1 MPPKR
6 RHTAEPNQSKKA
18 KVPQRSREDLEAFY
32 ASTLDLIYELKDD
45 EDGRQL
51 VSVFQKIPSKKQY
64 PDYFEIIVNPI
75 SISEIQK
82 KVSKGQYSTESA
94 DEFLKDFE
102 LMHNNAATYNDPE
115 SWIVNDA
122 KRILDFVNEEH
133 DKLNNQ
139 SQSTAEITPEQ
150 VPHAATDLINDV
162 IEHEF
167 PDLGAISDPFMDVV
181 DRKEYPDYFQVIQH
195 PTSFNQVLADI
206 KSKKLLSGSDSIA
219 NELED
224 FHREVNYIFQNAQL
238 YNDPESLLHQD
249 SLKLQ
254 EYFNNRFEDFKS
266 SVKTSKPSSK
276 KEGGPKLKLNLKLKP
291 TEKDESET
299 PEPSSRKKSKKRKE
313 IKTELSDNEAS
324 ELAPTPGPTTPKPD
338 EEEEQDVEMESAESP
353 HEKNIKQE
361 NVVSTIKRNA
371 LGKIDKS
378 PIPSEAFI
386 QGISVS
392 SASSTVTSVI
402 QNSHNHNYLPQQLTQ
417 SQKLKS
423 FLFPDHPLGTSSSLF
438 EYHFAPAGYMSQS
451 YTISL
456 PPDTNSLITL
466 KVALHSLIHDIKRD
480 SIEDG
485 QLLMNL
491 GSDDDFN
498 FKLSVND
505 DEVSSGGEVIEERH
519 TDEDILSAH
528 YDLKLSHGL
537 NVLDFELKVAPAI
550 AKRLKKTTAESEVE
564 ENLGRHTRH
573 QLQQLKMNW
582 DVEKFTIYVICNSV

>member
-64 PDYFEIIVNPI
+64 PDYFEIIANPI

-122 KRILDFVNEEH
+122 KRILDLVNEEY
-133 DKLNNQ
+133 DKLNNE

-150 VPHAATDLINDV
+150 VPQAATDLINDV

-206 KSKKLLSGSDSIA
+206 KSKKLFSGSDSIA

-276 KEGGPKLKLNLKLKP
+276 KEGGPKLKLSLKLKP

-299 PEPSSRKKSKKRKE
+299 PEPSK
-313 IKTELSDNEAS
+313 
-324 ELAPTPGPTTPKPD
+324 
-338 EEEEQDVEMESAESP
+338 
-353 HEKNIKQE
+353 

-505 DEVSSGGEVIEERH
+505 DEVSSGGEVIEERD